1 MNNFFKLSGPV
12 RKPSLLVSLAPV
24 ALLLGFFIAV
34 IVFLGASAI
43 SDFSSIALLA
53 SSGLALILSLLT
65 RGLGRRG
72 IRLGMVRSARQIM
85 PAVPM
90 LVCIAMVATT
100 WMLSGVVP
108 TLIEYGLMILSPQF
122 FLVVTCVV
130 CAIISVLTG
139 SSWST
144 IATIG
149 VAFMGI
155 GTILGFSTGWIAGAI
170 ISGAYF
176 GDKVSPLS
184 DTTVVASSACGV
196 DLFKHIRY
204 LMLTAMPAMI
214 IALLVYLIVG
224 LNLNPT
230 SELST
235 GHIMEQL
242 NNIFVISPWTLIIPV
257 LTIALILLRVPTIL
271 VLFMSAMSGMIGIY
285 IFQPQLLAQL
295 SSSAATFGEHLRF
308 IATTLWSGAEFTTGN
323 GMFDELVSTSGITG
337 MLSTISLVLS
347 AMIFGSVMIGT
358 GMLATITTALTSRL
372 RGRFAIVGSTVAG
385 GLCLNSCTADQYLS
399 IIIGG
404 NMFRNVY
411 RRFGLEPRLLSR
423 TLEDSVSVTSVLI
436 PWNSCGVTQSTVLG
450 VATVVYFPFCI
461 FNYLSPLMS
470 LLMAFTGFRIRQ
482 TSSAPIPSPV
492 RVPSL

>member
-1 MNNFFKLSGPV
+1 MLKLNGPV
-12 RKPSLLVSLAPV
+12 RTPSLIISLIPV
-24 ALLLGFFIAV
+24 ALLLCFFIAV
-34 IVFLGASAI
+34 ILTQGAGAI
-43 SDFSSIALLA
+43 SDYSQVALL
-53 SSGLALILSLLT
+53 SSSAVALILSVAT
-65 RGLGRRG
+65 GGLCRRG
-72 IRLGMVRSARQIM
+72 VKLGLVRSARQIL

-108 TLIEYGLMILSPQF
+108 TLIEYGLMILRPEF

-130 CAIISVLTG
+130 CALISVLTG

-155 GTILGFSTGWIAGAI
+155 GTILGFNVGWIAGAI

-204 LMLTAMPAMI
+204 LMLTAVPAMAV
-214 IALLVYLIVG
+214 ALIVYLVVG
-224 LNLNPT
+224 LHLNPS
-230 SELST
+230 SELT
-235 GHIMEQL
+235 TAHIMDQI
-242 NNIFVISPWTLIIPV
+242 NATFTISPWTLLIPA
-257 LTIALILLRVPTIL
+257 LTIALIISRVPTIW
-271 VLFMSAMSGMIGIY
+271 VLFISAMAGMAGIY
-285 IFQPQLLAQL
+285 IFQPQLVQQLAGEGHL
-295 SSSAATFGEHLRF
+295 SF
-308 IATTLWSGAEFTTGN
+308 ITSTLWSGNDFATGN
-323 GMFDELVSTSGITG
+323 EMFDSLISTSGITG
-337 MLSTISLVLS
+337 MISTITLVLS

-358 GMLATITTALTSRL
+358 GMLGVITRALTSRL

-385 GLCLNSCTADQYLS
+385 GLCLNGCTADQYLS

-450 VATVVYFPFCI
+450 VATIVYLPFCI

-470 LLMAFTGFRIRQ
+470 LLMAFTGFRIPQ
-482 TSSAPIPSPV
+482 SAQIPVSHPLPV
-492 RVPSL
+492 RA